1 MASNNSDIS
10 NAESEYKEVLVSV
23 KRVAKVVKGGRRF
36 GFSVVVVA
44 GNGKGLVGY
53 GLGKAKEVMEAKTKA
68 SQAARKNLKKV
79 SLKEGRTIHH
89 DVLGHSGAGKV
100 LLRSAP
106 AGTGI
111 IAGGSMRAV
120 FEMLGIHDVVAKS
133 LGSSNVHNMV
143 GATFDALGNL
153 SSPKLIAERR
163 GKKIGEIFA
172 NRKGKSDSKEAAN

>member
-1 MASNNSDIS
+1 MVARNN
-10 NAESEYKEVLVSV
+10 NENTNNEPEYKETLVSV

-53 GLGKAKEVMEAKTKA
+53 GLGKAKEVVEAKTKA
-68 SQAARKNLKKV
+68 SQAAKKDMIKV
-79 SLKEGRTIHH
+79 HLKESRTIHH
-89 DVLGHSGAGKV
+89 DILGHSGAGRV

-120 FEMLGIHDVVAKS
+120 FEMLGLHDVVAKS

-143 GATFDALGNL
+143 EATFDALRKL
-153 SSPKLIAERR
+153 SSPKQVAERR
-163 GKKIGEIFA
+163 NKKVSELFG
-172 NRKGKSDSKEAAN
+172 NKGKSIKEEA

>member
-1 MASNNSDIS
+1 MASNNNDNS
-10 NAESEYKEVLVSV
+10 NNESEYKEVLVSV

-68 SQAARKNLKKV
+68 SQAAKKGMMKV
-79 SLKEGRTIHH
+79 SLKENRTIHH
-89 DVLGHSGAGKV
+89 DVLGHSGAGRV

-120 FEMLGIHDVVAKS
+120 FEMVGLNDVVAKS

-143 GATFDALGNL
+143 GATFDALKKL
-153 SSPKLIAERR
+153 SSPKQIAERR
-163 GKKIGEIFA
+163 NKKISEIFST
-172 NRKGKSDSKEAAN
+172 RKSKGEAKEVTN

>member
-1 MASNNSDIS
+1 MENKTRKVCYLFHDLWNNPLLGF
-10 NAESEYKEVLVSV
+10 KTV

-44 GNGKGLVGY
+44 GNKKGLVGY
-53 GLGKAKEVMEAKTKA
+53 GLGKAKEVMEARTKA
-68 SQAARKNLKKV
+68 SQAARKNLIKLH
-79 SLKEGRTIHH
+79 LKENRTIHH
-89 DVLGHSGAGKV
+89 DITGRSGAGRV

-120 FEMLGIHDVVAKS
+120 FEMLGIHDIVAKS

-143 GATFDALGNL
+143 GATFDALTNI
-153 SSPKLIAERR
+153 SSPKQIAERR
-163 GKKIGEIFA
+163 GKKVSELF
-172 NRKGKSDSKEAAN
+172 NKKTVQN

>member
-1 MASNNSDIS
+1 MVSRNNESSNSEN
-10 NAESEYKEVLVSV
+10 EYKEVLVSV

-44 GNGKGLVGY
+44 GNGKGMVGY
-53 GLGKAKEVMEAKTKA
+53 GLGKAKEVMEARSKA
-68 SQAARKNLKKV
+68 SQAAKNAMTRIY
-79 SLKEGRTIHH
+79 LKENRTIHH
-89 DVLGHSGAGKV
+89 DIIGRSGAGKV

-120 FEMLGIHDVVAKS
+120 FEMLGINDVVAKS

-143 GATFDALGNL
+143 GATFDALSKI
-153 SSPKLIAERR
+153 SSPKQIADRR
-163 GKKIGEIFA
+163 GKKVSDLFA
-172 NRKGKSDSKEAAN
+172 KKNINKEDN

>member
-1 MASNNSDIS
+1 MAANNNDIS
-10 NAESEYKEVLVSV
+10 NTESEYKEVLVSV
-23 KRVAKVVKGGRRF
+23 SRVAKVVKGGRRF

-68 SQAARKNLKKV
+68 SQAARKSMMRV
-79 SLKEGRTIHH
+79 SLKENRTIHH
-89 DVLGHSGAGKV
+89 DIIGHSGAGKV

-111 IAGGSMRAV
+111 IAGGAMRAV
-120 FEMLGIHDVVAKS
+120 FEMLGLNDVVAKS
-133 LGSSNVHNMV
+133 LKSSNVHNMI
-143 GATFDALGNL
+143 GATFEALKKL

-163 GKKIGEIFA
+163 GKKVSEIF
-172 NRKGKSDSKEAAN
+172 GKRADKAVSIEG

>member
-1 MASNNSDIS
+1 MASNNNDIS

-68 SQAARKNLKKV
+68 SQAARKNLQKV

-89 DVLGHSGAGKV
+89 DVLGHSGAGRV

-120 FEMLGIHDVVAKS
+120 FEMLGVHDVVAKS

-143 GATFDALGNL
+143 GATFDALQKL

-163 GKKIGEIFA
+163 GKKIGEIFG
-172 NRKGKSDSKEAAN
+172 NRKNIVDSKEVTN